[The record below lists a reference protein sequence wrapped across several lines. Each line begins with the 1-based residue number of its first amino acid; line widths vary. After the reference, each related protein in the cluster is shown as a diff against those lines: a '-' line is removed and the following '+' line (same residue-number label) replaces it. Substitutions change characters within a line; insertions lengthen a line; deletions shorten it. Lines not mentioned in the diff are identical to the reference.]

1 MPTRIITINNRM
13 ETLCHGF
20 CRRSMLRGGIIAMCV
35 AATWCTPA
43 ITRPA
48 SASTLAQDETT
59 DPAQVV
65 AAYFT
70 ARSWLDSFSP
80 PLPDSP
86 EARVPL
92 DHASGVC
99 VILRLTG
106 RIVAMEPVVAS
117 DVPHRDHMIRRA
129 MGRAMGQVLGDP
141 SVASLPEDMRL
152 EVGRSLTLELEV
164 AGPLQPLLGRTIER
178 LAEQIEPGIDGLAM
192 RRSDS
197 IAMAFPSQLR
207 ASNNEGQ
214 TTLRLPSLAAQLEV
228 PPTELNAMLQQRAV
242 TAHRFRTTHLAQ
254 LAPNRTPFETWRG
267 DRTLPESEASM
278 EGIAAFAD
286 QLALHTLASIW
297 PGDERANDDAH
308 RDTPLGV
315 MGDYRPMQDV
325 FRPLFAP
332 SVEQALTSFALSR
345 YAAAPGVHE
354 AIRSRAMYGS
364 LRLLIELEQL
374 APGEDD
380 PLHDLAACAAI
391 IYAVAAH
398 PEARRSERI
407 AQLMNGAANQVIA
420 SLRDGRVVDPR
431 TGRAVVPHAQAM
443 VIGAAAKLSRSNAE
457 LIDPLHVRAALND
470 LWRAVP
476 AAEHVDLL
484 PWVAWAEEDLAAP
497 GEQLA
502 HLEDLQR
509 IVAALD
515 AARLA
520 TSDAPPDARG
530 GFVLRSQHDAAPRP
544 TSQTARPAVFYAWAL
559 RMPDLMPEN
568 DHNAAI
574 DRHRTTMR
582 FLIQLSVRESFTWM
596 LRSPERARG
605 GVRASLWNHDLPRA
619 AQAMALLA
627 AAETLTSLTNAAN
640 QAE

>member
-1 MPTRIITINNRM
+1 MPTRILAINNCM
-13 ETLCHGF
+13 ETLCRGF
-20 CRRSMLRGGIIAMCV
+20 RRRSMLRGGIIALCV
-35 AATWCTPA
+35 AATWCMPGSTL
-43 ITRPA
+43 PA
-48 SASTLAQDETT
+48 SACSLEQDDAT

-65 AAYFT
+65 AAYFA

-80 PLPDSP
+80 PLHDSP

-106 RIVAMEPVVAS
+106 RIVAMETVVAS
-117 DVPHRDHMIRRA
+117 DVPHRDHLIRRA

-141 SVASLPEDMRL
+141 SVAALPEDMRP

-197 IAMAFPSQLR
+197 VAMAFPSQLR

-214 TTLRLPSLAAQLEV
+214 TALRLPSLAAQLEV
-228 PPTELNAMLQQRAV
+228 PPTELSAMLQQRAV

-267 DRTLPESEASM
+267 DRTLAELEASM

-297 PGDERANDDAH
+297 PGDERANDDAL

-332 SVEQALTSFALSR
+332 PVEQALTSFALSR
-345 YAAAPGVHE
+345 YAAAPGAQE
-354 AIRSRAMYGS
+354 AIRSRAMHGS
-364 LRLLIELEQL
+364 LRLLLELEQL

-391 IYAVAAH
+391 IYAVTAH

-431 TGRAVVPHAQAM
+431 TGRTVAPHAQAM
-443 VIGAAAKLSRSNAE
+443 AIGAAAKLSRSNPE
-457 LIDPLHVRAALND
+457 MVDLLLVRTALD
-470 LWRAVP
+470 ELWRAVP
-476 AAEHVDLL
+476 ATEHVDLL
-484 PWVAWAEEDLAAP
+484 PWIAWAEKDLAAP
-497 GEQLA
+497 GQPLA

-509 IVAALD
+509 IIAALD
-515 AARLA
+515 ASRL
-520 TSDAPPDARG
+520 TSSDAPPDARG
-530 GFVLRSQHDAAPRP
+530 GFVLRSQHDAVPRP

-559 RMPDLMPEN
+559 RRPDLMPADN
-568 DHNAAI
+568 RNAAS
-574 DRHRTTMR
+574 DQHRTTMR

-627 AAETLTSLTNAAN
+627 AAETLTSLADTAN
-640 QAE
+640 PAE

>member
-1 MPTRIITINNRM
+1 MPTRFHAINNRV
-13 ETLCHGF
+13 ETLRRRVR
-20 CRRSMLRGGIIAMCV
+20 RRSMLRGGIMAMCV
-35 AATWCTPA
+35 AATWCAPG
-43 ITRPA
+43 ITLAATA
-48 SASTLAQDETT
+48 SAVARDDGT

-80 PLPDSP
+80 PPHDSP

-99 VILRLTG
+99 VILRLSG
-106 RIVAMEPVVAS
+106 RIVAMESIVAS
-117 DVPHRDHMIRRA
+117 DVPHRDHLLRRA
-129 MGRAMGQVLGDP
+129 MGRAMGQVLGDS
-141 SVASLPEDMRL
+141 SVSSLPEDMRL
-152 EVGRSLTLELEV
+152 DVGRSLTFELEV

-192 RRSDS
+192 RRGDS
-197 IAMAFPSQLR
+197 MAMAFPSQLR

-214 TTLRLPSLAAQLEV
+214 TALRLPSLAAQLDV
-228 PPTELNAMLQQRAV
+228 PPTELTAMLAQRAITV
-242 TAHRFRTTHLAQ
+242 HRFRTTHLAQ
-254 LAPNRTPFETWRG
+254 LAPNRTPFETLRG
-267 DRTLPESEASM
+267 DRTLPESEASL

-297 PGDERANDDAH
+297 PGDDGANDDAN

-332 SVEQALTSFALSR
+332 PVEQALTSFALSC
-345 YAAAPGVHE
+345 YAAAPGTHE
-354 AIRSRAMYGS
+354 AIRERALHGS
-364 LRLLIELEQL
+364 LRLLIELEQI

-391 IYAVAAH
+391 IYAGAAH
-398 PEARRSERI
+398 PDAGRTDRVAR
-407 AQLMNGAANQVIA
+407 LMTGAANQVIA
-420 SLRDGRVVDPR
+420 SIRDGRVIDPR
-431 TGRAVVPHAQAM
+431 TGRAVAPHAQAM
-443 VIGAAAKLSRSNAE
+443 TLGAAAKLARSNPE
-457 LIDPLHVRAALND
+457 MMDQHRVRAALD
-470 LWRAVP
+470 ELWRVTP
-476 AAEHVDLL
+476 VAEHVDLL
-484 PWVAWAEEDLAAP
+484 PWIAWAEEDLAAP
-497 GEQLA
+497 GERLA
-502 HLEDLQR
+502 HHEDAQR

-515 AARLA
+515 AARLT

-530 GFVLRSQHDAAPRP
+530 GFVLRSQHDVALRP

-559 RMPDLMPEN
+559 RTPGLISADEL
-568 DHNAAI
+568 DAAKE
-574 DRHRTTMR
+574 RHRMTMR
-582 FLIQLSVRESFTWM
+582 FLMQLSVRESFTWM

-605 GVRASLWNHDLPRA
+605 GVRAALWNHDLPRA

-627 AAETLTSLTNAAN
+627 AAETLASLTDAAEH
-640 QAE
+640 AE